1 MSMQISCADNQIH
14 ILKMPSLEIM
24 NSISGIKV
32 SSHACSIH
40 VLVFWFIVLI
50 LFRMRWKVYDVGMQ
64 TCNTGHFIHY
74 FILMSDIFI
83 YLHNKL
89 CRESI
94 KNFFAKWSFTFH
106 KRYCKNNGKAD
117 FLWSIDYVSLRVRV
131 TWTKTC
137 ICWNLIQHLYSHFF
151 FVFQPLLSSQE
162 ICESIYRQA
171 AFDRTSGL
179 VAVQTENY
187 GIQFYSLFANR
198 GLYEVIA
205 LR

>member
-32 SSHACSIH
+32 GSHACSIH
-40 VLVFWFIVLI
+40 VLVFWFTVLI
-50 LFRMRWKVYDVGMQ
+50 LFRKHWKVYDVGML

-94 KNFFAKWSFTFH
+94 KNFFAKWSFTFQ

-117 FLWSIDYVSLRVRV
+117 FLWSIDSGSHEPKHAFVETWYNIYIHISFLFFSPFCLLKKYVKVFIDKLPLTALRV
-131 TWTKTC
+131 
-137 ICWNLIQHLYSHFF
+137 
-151 FVFQPLLSSQE
+151 
-162 ICESIYRQA
+162 
-171 AFDRTSGL
+171 
-179 VAVQTENY
+179 
-187 GIQFYSLFANR
+187 
-198 GLYEVIA
+198 
-205 LR
+205 